1 MTHKEYS
8 ELNDMLEKFEIMT
21 FVSKVAMREMSEEQV
36 YSELENRTKT
46 KFEAFDDMAGKCVMG

>member
-36 YSELENRTKT
+36 YS
-46 KFEAFDDMAGKCVMG
+46 